1 MKRRKGRKK
10 KRKTEKRKMRMNQ
23 LGDEEAMSR
32 MKDSEGLQG

>member
-1 MKRRKGRKK
+1 MKRRKGRK
-10 KRKTEKRKMRMNQ
+10 KRKTEKRKMRMTQ